1 VSNAATNKA
10 TGNVMR
16 RDLCFKILAKHITDQ
31 IIVPVYQSAQEW
43 HGIAPGHA
51 LTYYSI
57 GAMGQASSCALGLA
71 IARPDKRVVVLDGD
85 GSLLMNLGTLVTIAN
100 QKPANLLHFVCQNG
114 EYEANGS
121 HPIPGRDTV
130 DFAAMARAAGYR
142 RTDTI
147 DTLEDFEAKISGLLK
162 EDGPVFVALKLVA
175 GPPPSQDYAFIHG
188 APTRAAFKAA
198 LNKA

>member
-1 VSNAATNKA
+1 VSAAPSNNA
-10 TGNVMR
+10 MR
-16 RDLCFKILAKHITDQ
+16 RDLCFKILAKHIRDQ
-31 IIVPVYQSAQEW
+31 IVVPVYQSAQEW
-43 HGIAPGHA
+43 HGIAPDHA

-100 QKPANLLHFVCQNG
+100 QKPANLLHFLCQNG

-121 HPIPGRDTV
+121 HPIPGRDQV

-147 DTLEDFEAKISGLLK
+147 DTLEDFEAKIAGLLT
-162 EDGPVFVALKLVA
+162 EPGPVFVALKLTA

-198 LNKA
+198 LNKG

>member
-1 VSNAATNKA
+1 MTA
-10 TGNVMR
+10 MR
-16 RDLCFKILAKHITDQ
+16 RDLCFKILGNHVRDE

-43 HGIAPGHA
+43 HGIRPDHA

-71 IARPDKRVVVLDGD
+71 LARPDKRVVVLDGD

-100 QKPANLLHFVCQNG
+100 QKPRNLLHFVCQNG
-114 EYEANGS
+114 VYEANGS
-121 HPIPGRDTV
+121 HPIPGADTV
-130 DFAAMARAAGYR
+130 DFAAMARAAGYA

-147 DTLEDFEAKISGLLK
+147 ETLQDFEAKIGGLLV
-162 EDGPVFVALKLVA
+162 EPGPVFVVLKLTA

-188 APTRAAFKAA
+188 APTRATFKAA
-198 LNKA
+198 LNKS